1 MKLHKMAVEAIAQ
14 IQQFDYENGHPPFDR
29 SGRNKKLVFMVF
41 SALFF
46 RYRHTLKNIL
56 TGIQLWAHICA
67 HLNFELRDCLTT
79 FPIFVPSQRLIARI
93 VRELFSFNRGVS
105 HLNEAC
111 RIDDLSR
118 GSLLCYEILAN
129 N

>member
-1 MKLHKMAVEAIAQ
+1 MVVMFVDCCVGVYGTFCTIPTVENLFGREFFFPARTLIAV
-14 IQQFDYENGHPPFDR
+14 F
-29 SGRNKKLVFMVF
+29 L
-41 SALFF
+41 
-46 RYRHTLKNIL
+46 L

-67 HLNFELRDCLTT
+67 HLNFELRDCLIT
-79 FPIFVPSQRLIARI
+79 FPIFVLSQRLIARN
-93 VRELFSFNRGVS
+93 VRKLFSFNRGVS

-111 RIDDLSR
+111 RIDDVSR